1 MKEERRDENE
11 KKKGGGEEKNASLL
25 PFIFVVHNLV
35 PLFSLAARNPPFLG
49 DVLYVILWTML
60 RGLARRMLTPI
71 FLSPPAQRRYHDRN
85 TIHPSPLRRPGA
97 IRPRRRTQPLNR
109 RC

>member
-11 KKKGGGEEKNASLL
+11 KKKGGGEEKNVSLL

-71 FLSPPAQRRYHDRN
+71 FLSPLPNDAT
-85 TIHPSPLRRPGA
+85 TIETRS
-97 IRPRRRTQPLNR
+97 IRRRLDVLAPFAYGAARNP
-109 RC
+109 